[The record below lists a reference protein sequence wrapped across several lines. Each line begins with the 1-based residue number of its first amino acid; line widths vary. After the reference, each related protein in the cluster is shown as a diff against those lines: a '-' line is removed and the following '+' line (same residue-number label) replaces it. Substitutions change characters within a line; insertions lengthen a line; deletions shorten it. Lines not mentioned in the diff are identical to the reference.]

1 MRGWRGVALIAFAVA
16 GLSGCTTAN
25 IDDVVPVAAAEQG
38 LPEQTAAIPTPTPAG
53 GDAGVAVAETAAV
66 AAGTGQPAESAAAEA
81 QGLARLTGQFPNL
94 NIVPTAAA
102 PQLTGAEK
110 RAKLAELDAARKQ
123 AVKGASGEPVS
134 DDAKLKKLARTHAE
148 DALKEIEGQ

>member
-16 GLSGCTTAN
+16 GLPGCTTAN
-25 IDDVVPVAAAEQG
+25 IDDVVPVAATEQG
-38 LPEQTAAIPTPTPAG
+38 LPEQTAAIPTPTPAS
-53 GDAGVAVAETAAV
+53 GDAGAAMPSTAAV
-66 AAGTGQPAESAAAEA
+66 AAGTGQPAESVAGAP
-81 QGLARLTGQFPNL
+81 GSARLTGQYPNL

-102 PQLTGAEK
+102 PQLSGAEK